1 MWPGTT
7 WASAGRFHI
16 GRDDASLGA
25 VLGPGGF
32 GVAHKP
38 RLELL
43 DEMSEAARRALGR
56 AV

>member
-16 GRDDASLGA
+16 GRHDASLGA
-25 VLGPGGF
+25 VLVAGGIC
-32 GVAHKP
+32 VAHKP
-38 RLELL
+38 RHELL